1 MNREELILREL
12 HLYPLWKRR
21 EQAVPEVAFVTVA
34 SEIAAKIAM
43 PQNENPEN
51 IILKNE
57 ISANEILANKIS
69 ENKNSID
76 ISSFD
81 WPQLKSAVKH
91 CTACALRAGCTQ
103 TVLGVG
109 PEQADWLFV
118 GEASGAEEDAQGE
131 PFVGQAGVLLNNML
145 AAIKLKRGTNVYLT
159 NVVKCRPLE
168 NRTPGADEIS
178 QCLPY
183 LERQIA
189 LIRPKLIVALGKVAS
204 TVLLGRD
211 SKSFRHISESLKVA
225 STVLLGRDSPLASL
239 RGEVHDY
246 HGIPLIATY
255 HPAYLL
261 RAPQEKA
268 KAWQDLRLAVATMQS
283 QTVS

>member
-21 EQAVPEVAFVTVA
+21 ERAVPEAATVA
-34 SEIAAKIAM
+34 AKKITM
-43 PQNENPEN
+43 
-51 IILKNE
+51 LKIE
-57 ISANEILANKIS
+57 HS
-69 ENKNSID
+69 ENKIQENEIPESKVPENKNLTD
-76 ISSFD
+76 IHSFD
-81 WPQLKSAVKH
+81 WRQLKLAVKN

-109 PEQADWLFV
+109 AEQADWLFV
-118 GEASGAEEDAQGE
+118 GEAPGIEEDAQGE

-159 NVVKCRPLE
+159 NVVKCRPFK
-168 NRTPGADEIS
+168 NQIPAPDEIS

-189 LIRPKLIVALGKVAS
+189 LIRPKLIVALGQVAS
-204 TVLLGRD
+204 TALLAREG
-211 SKSFRHISESLKVA
+211 S
-225 STVLLGRDSPLASL
+225 LASL

-255 HPAYLL
+255 HPAHLL
-261 RAPQEKA
+261 RAPRNKA
-268 KAWQDLRLAVATMQS
+268 HAWQDLRLAVATMQS
-283 QTVS
+283 RAVS

>member
-21 EQAVPEVAFVTVA
+21 EQAVPEVAF
-34 SEIAAKIAM
+34 AAKIAM
-43 PQNENPEN
+43 PQKENLEN
-51 IILKNE
+51 IISKNE
-57 ISANEILANKIS
+57 IPANEIA

-91 CTACALRAGCTQ
+91 CTACALRVGCTQ

-109 PEQADWLFV
+109 AEQADWLFV

-145 AAIKLKRGTNVYLT
+145 AAIKLKRGTNVYLS
-159 NVVKCRPLE
+159 NVVKCRPFE
-168 NRTPGADEIS
+168 NRTPASDEIS

-189 LIRPKLIVALGKVAS
+189 LIRPKLIVALG
-204 TVLLGRD
+204 
-211 SKSFRHISESLKVA
+211 KVA

-283 QTVS
+283 QAVS

>member
-21 EQAVPEVAFVTVA
+21 EQAVPDAVTVA
-34 SEIAAKIAM
+34 AKKTTMLKI
-43 PQNENPEN
+43 ENAEN
-51 IILKNE
+51 KIQENE
-57 ISANEILANKIS
+57 IPVSKTPES
-69 ENKNSID
+69 KNLTD
-76 ISSFD
+76 IHSFD
-81 WPQLKSAVKH
+81 WPQLKSAVKN

-109 PEQADWLFV
+109 AERADWLFV
-118 GEASGAEEDAQGE
+118 GEASGIEEDAQGE

-145 AAIKLKRGTNVYLT
+145 TAIKLKRGTNVYLT
-159 NVVKCRPLE
+159 NVVKCRSFE
-168 NRTPGADEIS
+168 NRTPAPDEIS

-189 LIRPKLIVALGKVAS
+189 LIRPKLIVALGQVAS
-204 TVLLGRD
+204 TTLLVREG
-211 SKSFRHISESLKVA
+211 S
-225 STVLLGRDSPLASL
+225 LASL

-255 HPAYLL
+255 HPAHLL
-261 RAPQEKA
+261 RAPQNKA
-268 KAWQDLRLAVATMQS
+268 HAWQDLRLAVATMQS
-283 QTVS
+283 RAVS

>member
-21 EQAVPEVAFVTVA
+21 EQAVPEAAFITVA
-34 SEIAAKIAM
+34 SAVAAKIAM
-43 PQNENPEN
+43 PQKENPEN
-51 IILKNE
+51 IISKNE
-57 ISANEILANKIS
+57 APANKIL
-69 ENKNSID
+69 ENKNAID
-76 ISSFD
+76 IHSFD
-81 WPQLKSAVKH
+81 WPQLESAVKY
-91 CTACALRAGCTQ
+91 CTACALRADCTQ

-168 NRTPGADEIS
+168 NRTPGSDEIS

-189 LIRPKLIVALGKVAS
+189 LIRPKLIVALGEVAS
-204 TVLLGRD
+204 TALLGRD
-211 SKSFRHISESLKVA
+211 SSL
-225 STVLLGRDSPLASL
+225 TSL
-239 RGEVHDY
+239 RGEVHNY

-261 RAPQEKA
+261 RAPQHKA
-268 KAWQDLRLAVATMQS
+268 HAWQDLRLAIATIQS
-283 QTVS
+283 QAVS